1 MRPARPVNPT
11 GTGAA
16 RSGTAA
22 DRVAAHAHD
31 WHTTDRR
38 PDGHP
43 ANGRRT
49 DDSCT
54 GGHSADD
61 SCTGGHAADDN
72 CTSGHAANGRRPDD
86 SRTGGHSASGRR
98 TSGSH
103 PYDQQDPHEDQ
114 HQERE
119 QYA

>member
-1 MRPARPVNPT
+1 MNPT

-31 WHTTDRR
+31 RHTNDHRPDGHPTNSRR
-38 PDGHP
+38 PDGH
-43 ANGRRT
+43 
-49 DDSCT
+49 
-54 GGHSADD
+54 
-61 SCTGGHAADDN
+61 
-72 CTSGHAANGRRPDD
+72 AAN
-86 SRTGGHSASGRR
+86 GRR

-103 PYDQQDPHEDQ
+103 PHDQHDQHDQQDPHEDQ